1 MPALSVARSLKTA
14 ACRSYYR
21 LGVPIVL
28 FLGAS
33 ISQLPAMRQARESGW
48 RVVAVDGDSSAVG
61 FAVADVAEAID
72 FTDLERVVEVGR
84 RHAIDAVVAISSDR
98 AVPIA
103 AAVAERLG
111 LPGIG
116 IETARRMTDKA
127 AMRLRLR
134 EHGVPQPRFAV
145 VREVEGALRE
155 LESVGFPA
163 VLKPVDSG
171 GQRGVCVI
179 ATRSELAER
188 LPQTLA
194 YSSSNRAIVER
205 YVDGSELNGI
215 VVVRR
220 GEPRLVTLSDRLRP
234 PGRGFGVGWIHL
246 YPSQLGAAALAAAE
260 AVALAAVRALGL
272 REGIAFPQLLVT
284 DDGDVVVV
292 EVAARIPA
300 GQMADLV
307 RLGVGVD
314 LVDIALRQAQG
325 EEIPDELVERRFARP
340 LAIRFLTASP
350 GLLPTGRVLAVD
362 GLDEVRIAPGVLEA
376 GLYIQ
381 LGETI
386 SPVEVDADR
395 RGYIIATADDPQAAL
410 TLADHAARALRVEVA
425 QTSRR
430 SSQV

>member
-1 MPALSVARSLKTA
+1 
-14 ACRSYYR
+14 
-21 LGVPIVL
+21 
-28 FLGAS
+28 
-33 ISQLPAMRQARESGW
+33 MRQARASGW
-48 RVVAVDGDSSAVG
+48 RVVAVDGDPSAVG
-61 FAVADVAEAID
+61 FDVADVSEATD
-72 FTDLERVVEVGR
+72 FNDVEQVVEVGR

-116 IETARRMTDKA
+116 VETALRMTDKA
-127 AMRLRLR
+127 AMRLHLQ
-134 EHGVPQPRFAV
+134 EHGVPQPEFAV
-145 VREVEGALRE
+145 VSELEGASRE
-155 LESVGFPA
+155 LEKIGLPA

-171 GQRGVCVI
+171 GQRGVFVI
-179 ATRSELAER
+179 AAHDDLVER
-188 LPQTLA
+188 LPRTLA
-194 YSSSNRAIVER
+194 HSTSGRAIIEQYVE
-205 YVDGSELNGI
+205 GSELNGI
-215 VVVRR
+215 VVVRH

-234 PGRGFGVGWIHL
+234 PGRGFGVGWVHL
-246 YPSQLGAAALAAAE
+246 FPSQLGTTIIATAE

-272 REGIAFPQLLVT
+272 QDGIAFPQLLVT
-284 DDGDVVVV
+284 GDGDVVVV

-314 LVDIALRQAQG
+314 LVDIALRQARG
-325 EEIPDELVERRFARP
+325 EEIPDELVEPRFQRP

-350 GLLPTGRVLAVD
+350 GILPTGTVRAVN
-362 GLDEVRIAPGVLEA
+362 GLDNIRRSPGVLEA

-395 RGYIIATADDPQAAL
+395 RGYVIATADDSSAAL
-410 TLADHAARALRVEVA
+410 ELADVAARELHIDVNH
-425 QTSRR
+425 S
-430 SSQV
+430 

>member
-1 MPALSVARSLKTA
+1 MPT
-14 ACRSYYR
+14 
-21 LGVPIVL
+21 VL

-33 ISQLPAMRQARESGW
+33 VSQLAAICQARESGW
-48 RVVAVDGDSSAVG
+48 RVVAVDGDPSAVG
-61 FAVADVAEAID
+61 FDVADVAEATD
-72 FTDLERVVEVGR
+72 FHDVERVIEIGR

-103 AAVAERLG
+103 AAVAARLN

-116 IETARRMTDKA
+116 VETAHRMTDKA
-127 AMRLRLR
+127 AMRLHLE
-134 EHGVPQPRFAV
+134 EHRVPQPRFAV
-145 VREVEGALRE
+145 VTEVDQALRE
-155 LESVGFPA
+155 LESIGLPA

-179 ATRSELAER
+179 NNR
-188 LPQTLA
+188 LDLVEQFSRTLA
-194 YSSSNRAIVER
+194 YSTSKRAILECYVE
-205 YVDGSELNGI
+205 GSELNAI

-220 GEPRLVTLSDRLRP
+220 GEPRLITLSDRLRP

-246 YPSQLGAAALAAAE
+246 YPSQLPSETLATAE

-272 REGIAFPQLLVT
+272 QDGIAFPQLLAT
-284 DDGDVVVV
+284 HEDKVVVV

-307 RLGVGVD
+307 RLGAGID
-314 LVDIALRQAQG
+314 LVQIALQQAQG
-325 EEIPDELVERRFARP
+325 AEIPDELLERNSERP

-350 GLLPTGRVLAVD
+350 GILPTGRVLAVD
-362 GLDEVRIAPGVLEA
+362 GLDEVRSSPGVLEA

-395 RGYIIATADDPQAAL
+395 RGYVIATAHDPPAALELADQAA
-410 TLADHAARALRVEVA
+410 RRLRVDVA
-425 QTSRR
+425 PG
-430 SSQV
+430 

>member
-1 MPALSVARSLKTA
+1 MPT
-14 ACRSYYR
+14 
-21 LGVPIVL
+21 VL

-33 ISQLPAMRQARESGW
+33 VSQLAAICQARESGW
-48 RVVAVDGDSSAVG
+48 RVVAVDGDPSAVG
-61 FAVADVAEAID
+61 FDVADVVEATD
-72 FTDLERVVEVGR
+72 FHDVERVIEIGR

-103 AAVAERLG
+103 AAVAERLN

-116 IETARRMTDKA
+116 VETAQRMTDKA
-127 AMRLRLR
+127 AMRLRLQ
-134 EHGVPQPRFAV
+134 EHRVPQPEFAV
-145 VREVEGALRE
+145 VTEVDQAVRE
-155 LESVGFPA
+155 LENIGLPA

-179 ATRSELAER
+179 NDRRDLVER
-188 LPQTLA
+188 FSRTLA
-194 YSSSNRAIVER
+194 YSTSKRAILER
-205 YVDGSELNGI
+205 YVEGSELNAI

-220 GEPRLVTLSDRLRP
+220 GDPQLVTLSDRLRP

-246 YPSQLGAAALAAAE
+246 YPSQLPSATLATAE

-272 REGIAFPQLLVT
+272 QDGIAFPQLLAT
-284 DDGDVVVV
+284 HEDKVVVV

-307 RLGVGVD
+307 RLGAGID
-314 LVDIALRQAQG
+314 LVQIALLQAQG
-325 EEIPDELVERRFARP
+325 AEIPDELLERRSERP

-350 GLLPTGRVLAVD
+350 GILPTGRVLAVD
-362 GLDEVRIAPGVLEA
+362 GLDKVRSSPGVLEA

-381 LGETI
+381 SGETI

-395 RGYIIATADDPQAAL
+395 RGYVIATADDPPAAL
-410 TLADHAARALRVEVA
+410 ELADRAARQLRVDVA
-425 QTSRR
+425 HG
-430 SSQV
+430 

>member
-1 MPALSVARSLKTA
+1 
-14 ACRSYYR
+14 
-21 LGVPIVL
+21 
-28 FLGAS
+28 
-33 ISQLPAMRQARESGW
+33 MRQARESGW
-48 RVVAVDGDSSAVG
+48 RVVAVDGDPSAVG
-61 FAVADVAEAID
+61 FDVADVSEATD
-72 FTDLERVVEVGR
+72 FNDVEQVVEVGR

-116 IETARRMTDKA
+116 VETALRMTDKA
-127 AMRLRLR
+127 AMRFHLR
-134 EHGVPQPRFAV
+134 EHGVPQPEFV
-145 VREVEGALRE
+145 VVSELESASRE
-155 LESVGFPA
+155 LEKIGLPA

-171 GQRGVCVI
+171 GQRGVFVI
-179 ATRSELAER
+179 ATDDELVER
-188 LPQTLA
+188 LPRTLVH
-194 YSSSNRAIVER
+194 STSGRAIIEQ
-205 YVDGSELNGI
+205 YIEGSELNGI

-246 YPSQLGAAALAAAE
+246 FPSQLGPAAVAAAE

-272 REGIAFPQLLVT
+272 QDGIAFPQLLVT
-284 DDGDVVVV
+284 ADGDVMVV

-314 LVDIALRQAQG
+314 LVDIALRQARG
-325 EEIPDELVERRFARP
+325 EEIPDELVEPRFQRP

-350 GLLPTGRVLAVD
+350 GILPTGTVRAVN
-362 GLDEVRIAPGVLEA
+362 GLDDIRRSPGVLEA

-395 RGYIIATADDPQAAL
+395 RGYVIATAGDSSTAL
-410 TLADHAARALRVEVA
+410 ELADIATRELRVDVNH
-425 QTSRR
+425 S
-430 SSQV
+430 

>member
-1 MPALSVARSLKTA
+1 
-14 ACRSYYR
+14 
-21 LGVPIVL
+21 
-28 FLGAS
+28 
-33 ISQLPAMRQARESGW
+33 MRQARESGW
-48 RVVAVDGDSSAVG
+48 RVVAVDGNPAAVG
-61 FAVADVAEAID
+61 FEVADVAEAID
-72 FTDLERVVEVGR
+72 FNDVERVVEVAR
-84 RHAIDAVVAISSDR
+84 RQAIDAVVAISSDR

-116 IETARRMTDKA
+116 LETARRMTDKA
-127 AMRLRLR
+127 AMRLKLQ
-134 EHGVPQPRFAV
+134 EHGVPQPPFAV
-145 VREVEGALRE
+145 VSDVDGAFPE
-155 LESVGFPA
+155 LDAIGLPA

-171 GQRGVCVI
+171 GQRGVSVV
-179 ATRSELAER
+179 ATRSDLVER

-194 YSSSNRAIVER
+194 YSTSGRAIVER
-205 YVDGSELNGI
+205 YVEGSELNGI
-215 VVVRR
+215 VVVRG

-246 YPSQLGAAALAAAE
+246 YPSQLGSAALATAE

-272 REGIAFPQLLVT
+272 QDGIAFPQLLVT
-284 DDGDVVVV
+284 GEGDVVVV

-314 LVDIALRQAQG
+314 LIEIALRLAQG
-325 EEIPDELVERRFARP
+325 KEIPDELVEPRFRRP

-350 GLLPTGRVLAVD
+350 GILPIGKVFALD
-362 GLDEVRIAPGVLEA
+362 GLDSVRSSPGVLEA

-386 SPVEVDADR
+386 SPVQVDADR
-395 RGYIIATADDPQAAL
+395 RGYIIATADDPPAAL
-410 TLADHAARALRVEVA
+410 RLADDAARKLRVDVVA
-425 QTSRR
+425 D
-430 SSQV
+430 

>member
-1 MPALSVARSLKTA
+1 MPT
-14 ACRSYYR
+14 
-21 LGVPIVL
+21 VL

-33 ISQLPAMRQARESGW
+33 VSQLAAIRQARDAGW
-48 RVVAVDGDSSAVG
+48 HVVAVDGNPAAVA
-61 FAVADVAEAID
+61 FDVADVAEVVD
-72 FTDLERVVEVGR
+72 FTDLERVVDVGR
-84 RHAIDAVVAISSDR
+84 RYAIDAVVAISSDR

-116 IETARRMTDKA
+116 SETARRMTDKA
-127 AMRLRLR
+127 AMRIHLQ
-134 EHGVPQPRFAV
+134 EHGVPQPPFAV
-145 VREVEGALRE
+145 VSDVDSALRG
-155 LESVGFPA
+155 LDSVGLPA

-171 GQRGVCVI
+171 GQRGICKI
-179 ATRSELAER
+179 DSIHDLAER

-194 YSSSNRAIVER
+194 YSTSKRAILER
-205 YVDGSELNGI
+205 HVDGSELNAI

-220 GEPRLVTLSDRLRP
+220 GVPELVTLSDRLRP

-246 YPSQLGAAALAAAE
+246 FPSQLSSAALATAE

-272 REGIAFPQLLVT
+272 RDGIAFPQLLVSGE
-284 DDGDVVVV
+284 DEVVVV

-307 RLGVGVD
+307 RLGAGVD
-314 LVDIALRQAQG
+314 LVDIALRQAHG
-325 EEIPDELVERRFARP
+325 AAISDELLERRSQRP

-350 GLLPTGRVLAVD
+350 GVLPTGRVLAVG
-362 GLDEVRIAPGVLEA
+362 GLDKVRSSPGVLEA

-395 RGYIIATADDPQAAL
+395 RGYVIATADNPPAAL
-410 TLADHAARALRVEVA
+410 KLADRAARHLRVEVDHG
-425 QTSRR
+425 
-430 SSQV
+430 

>member
-1 MPALSVARSLKTA
+1 
-14 ACRSYYR
+14 
-21 LGVPIVL
+21 
-28 FLGAS
+28 
-33 ISQLPAMRQARESGW
+33 MRQARESGW
-48 RVVAVDGDSSAVG
+48 RVVAVDGDPSAAG
-61 FAVADVAEAID
+61 FGVADVAEATD
-72 FTDLERVVEVGR
+72 FNDLERVVEVGR
-84 RHAIDAVVAISSDR
+84 RHGVDAVVAISSDR

-116 IETARRMTDKA
+116 VETARCMTHKA
-127 AMRLRLR
+127 AMRVCLR
-134 EHGVPQPRFAV
+134 EHGVPQPQFAV
-145 VREVEGALRE
+145 VSELEDALRE
-155 LESVGFPA
+155 LENVGLPA

-194 YSSSNRAIVER
+194 HSSTGCAIVER

-220 GEPRLVTLSDRLRP
+220 GKPRLITLSDRLRP

-246 YPSQLGAAALAAAE
+246 FPSQLGAAALAAAE

-272 REGIAFPQLLVT
+272 RDGIAFPQLLVT
-284 DDGDVVVV
+284 GDGDVVVV

-325 EEIPDELVERRFARP
+325 EEIPDELVERRFERP

-350 GLLPTGRVLAVD
+350 GLLPTGHVVAVD
-362 GLDEVRIAPGVLEA
+362 GLDDVRAAPGVLEA

-386 SPVEVDADR
+386 LPVEVDADR
-395 RGYIIATADDPQAAL
+395 RGYVIATADDPQAAL
-410 TLADHAARALRVEVA
+410 KLADGAARRVRVD
-425 QTSRR
+425 
-430 SSQV
+430 VVPG

>member
-1 MPALSVARSLKTA
+1 
-14 ACRSYYR
+14 
-21 LGVPIVL
+21 VPTVL

-33 ISQLPAMRQARESGW
+33 VSQLPAMRQALESGW
-48 RVVAVDGDSSAVG
+48 RVVAVDGDPAAVG
-61 FAVADVAEAID
+61 FGVADVAEAID
-72 FTDLERVVEVGR
+72 FNDVDQVVEVGR
-84 RHAIDAVVAISSDR
+84 RHGIDAVVAISSDR
-98 AVPIA
+98 AVPVA

-116 IETARRMTDKA
+116 VETALRMTDKA

-134 EHGVPQPRFAV
+134 AQGVPQPEFAV
-145 VREVEGALRE
+145 VRDLEDASRE
-155 LESVGFPA
+155 LERIGLPA

-179 ATRSELAER
+179 ATHDDLDER
-188 LPQTLA
+188 LSQTLGHSA
-194 YSSSNRAIVER
+194 SNRAIIEQYVE
-205 YVDGSELNGI
+205 GSELNGI
-215 VVVRR
+215 VVVRG

-260 AVALAAVRALGL
+260 VVALAAVRALGL
-272 REGIAFPQLLVT
+272 QDGIAFPQLLVT
-284 DDGDVVVV
+284 ADGGVIVV

-307 RLGVGVD
+307 RHGVGVD
-314 LVDIALRQAQG
+314 LVDIALRQASG
-325 EEIPDELVERRFARP
+325 EEIPDELVQPRFKRP

-350 GLLPTGRVLAVD
+350 GILPTGTVRAVE
-362 GLDEVRIAPGVLEA
+362 GLEEVRNSPGVLDA

-381 LGETI
+381 PGETI

-395 RGYIIATADDPQAAL
+395 RGYIIATADDPTAAL
-410 TLADHAARALRVEVA
+410 ELADLAAQELHVDVRVSTTVGSGGCA
-425 QTSRR
+425 
-430 SSQV
+430 

>member
-1 MPALSVARSLKTA
+1 
-14 ACRSYYR
+14 
-21 LGVPIVL
+21 
-28 FLGAS
+28 
-33 ISQLPAMRQARESGW
+33 MRQAQDSGW
-48 RVVAVDGDSSAVG
+48 RVVAVDGDPSAVG
-61 FAVADVAEAID
+61 FDFADVAEATN
-72 FTDLERVVEVGR
+72 FNDLKEVVEIGR

-116 IETARRMTDKA
+116 VETARRMTDKA

-134 EHGVPQPRFAV
+134 EHGVPQPQFAV
-145 VREVEGALRE
+145 VSDLEGALRE
-155 LESVGFPA
+155 IEYIGLPA

-179 ATRSELAER
+179 ATRDDLIER
-188 LPQTLA
+188 LPQALA
-194 YSSSNRAIVER
+194 HSASGRAIVEQ
-205 YVDGSELNGI
+205 YIEGSELNGI
-215 VVVRR
+215 VVVRH

-234 PGRGFGVGWIHL
+234 PGRGFGVGWVHL
-246 YPSQLGAAALAAAE
+246 YPSQLGTAALATAE
-260 AVALAAVRALGL
+260 AVALAAVGALGL
-272 REGIAFPQLLVT
+272 RDGIAFPQLLVAE
-284 DDGDVVVV
+284 DGAVSVV

-314 LVDIALRQAQG
+314 LVDIALRQAMG
-325 EEIPDELVERRFARP
+325 EEIPDERVVPRFVRP

-350 GLLPTGRVLAVD
+350 GILPTGQVLALD
-362 GLDEVRIAPGVLEA
+362 GLDEVRSSPGVLEA

-395 RGYIIATADDPQAAL
+395 RGYIIATADTPPAAL
-410 TLADHAARALRVEVA
+410 ELADLAARELRVDVRVS
-425 QTSRR
+425 TSVG
-430 SSQV
+430 SGGCA